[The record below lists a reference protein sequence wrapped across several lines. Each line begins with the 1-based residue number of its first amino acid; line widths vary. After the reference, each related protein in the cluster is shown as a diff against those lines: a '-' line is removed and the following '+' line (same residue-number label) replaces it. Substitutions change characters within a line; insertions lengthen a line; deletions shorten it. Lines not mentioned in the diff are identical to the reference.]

1 MKKYTSPGETA
12 VAAGDNAVAAFIG
25 RAESHPESP
34 SLAYRDGD
42 RFVDVST
49 KDMLSRI
56 EPLAAG
62 LIAKGLDKGD
72 RVAIYAGTRLEFTL
86 AQYAIWMAGG
96 VPVTVYETSSADQV
110 KWIMSD
116 SGCRMIFCENDE
128 LSAVVSAAAGEL
140 PELQE
145 VFVIDSGGMTDL
157 AQAAT
162 ETSQAELPSRIASIS
177 HDDLALLI
185 YTSGTTGMP
194 KGCMLT
200 HYNFI
205 WDVRQVMHEMHDLFT
220 EGNSTLMFLPLAHSF
235 AQVVQVGCVSTGVP
249 IGFST
254 GTPQLVEELAMFR
267 PRWVFS
273 VPRVFE
279 KVYNTAKARADADG
293 KGSIF
298 DLAVKTAISYAR
310 QDQAG
315 SIKLT
320 TRLAHGLFNKLV
332 YGKLRDIFGG
342 RLEYAISG
350 GAALGDRLGFFY
362 KGLGITV
369 LEGYGLTETTAAT
382 FFNRPDDIRIGTVGR
397 PASGGSVA
405 IADDG
410 EVLIKGGCVFR
421 GYWKNERATAEVF
434 DDDGWFH
441 SGDIGEIDSDGYLS
455 ITGRKKELIVT
466 AGGKNVAPAVLED
479 RMRAHALIS
488 QCMVVGDG
496 QPFISALVTI
506 DPDTYPDWAKEH
518 DKPVNV
524 MEALT
529 DDDLR
534 AEIQN
539 AVDDANKAV
548 SKAES
553 VRTFRILPD
562 DFTIEGGELT
572 PTLKVKRGVVSDKY
586 ADVIESIYTK

>member
-12 VAAGDNAVAAFIG
+12 VAADDDAVAAFIG

-34 SLAYRDGD
+34 ALAYRDGE

-145 VFVIDSGGMTDL
+145 VFVIDSGGLTDL

-162 ETSQAELPSRIASIS
+162 GASKAELPSRIASIS

-235 AQVVQVGCVSTGVP
+235 AQVVQV
-249 IGFST
+249 
-254 GTPQLVEELAMFR
+254 
-267 PRWVFS
+267 
-273 VPRVFE
+273 
-279 KVYNTAKARADADG
+279 
-293 KGSIF
+293 
-298 DLAVKTAISYAR
+298 
-310 QDQAG
+310 
-315 SIKLT
+315 
-320 TRLAHGLFNKLV
+320 
-332 YGKLRDIFGG
+332 
-342 RLEYAISG
+342 
-350 GAALGDRLGFFY
+350 
-362 KGLGITV
+362 
-369 LEGYGLTETTAAT
+369 
-382 FFNRPDDIRIGTVGR
+382 
-397 PASGGSVA
+397 
-405 IADDG
+405 
-410 EVLIKGGCVFR
+410 
-421 GYWKNERATAEVF
+421 
-434 DDDGWFH
+434 
-441 SGDIGEIDSDGYLS
+441 
-455 ITGRKKELIVT
+455 
-466 AGGKNVAPAVLED
+466 
-479 RMRAHALIS
+479 
-488 QCMVVGDG
+488 
-496 QPFISALVTI
+496 
-506 DPDTYPDWAKEH
+506 
-518 DKPVNV
+518 
-524 MEALT
+524 
-529 DDDLR
+529 
-534 AEIQN
+534 
-539 AVDDANKAV
+539 
-548 SKAES
+548 
-553 VRTFRILPD
+553 
-562 DFTIEGGELT
+562 
-572 PTLKVKRGVVSDKY
+572 
-586 ADVIESIYTK
+586 